1 MIEIFGPNYRYQG
14 EILTQPEILYVQDHC
29 YDEENQCYPLKLLL
43 ENSACDPKSHLIV
56 FDHVNHED
64 ELQGYQCLCLP
75 IFLAAETE
83 EFRRRNIQTD
93 WTAKT
98 HAFNFMINKPRLHR
112 EFLLM
117 LIEHFELHNYKHT
130 LAWKSIVTRNKT
142 LQQQTTNPLYLDIIS
157 AGSISIPTT
166 AYVFGPEVALDQGI
180 KNGNFKNAETYQQ
193 LLQKTVFEPSCI
205 SLITEPAFFERETIH
220 TEKTIMAIYG
230 GTIPIWVG
238 GWRLPDYLKTMGFD
252 VFDDLVDHSYQNMPD
267 AMDRCYFAI
276 ERNLDLLRD
285 FDRVK
290 EFIANNHARFEHNVQ
305 LLLKNVFFEQCL
317 RQIDIYQGVQKE
329 VLNHIV
335 PNFRNQMFK
344 HYRSIDD
351 YKLLG
356 SIPRGEVY

>member
-1 MIEIFGPNYRYQG
+1 MIKVFGPTYRYNG
-14 EILTQPEILYVQDHC
+14 EILTKPEILYVIDHC
-29 YDEENQCYPLKLLL
+29 YDEENQCYPLKSLL
-43 ENSACDPKSHLIV
+43 ENSTCDPKSHVVV

-83 EFRRRNIQTD
+83 EFKIQNIQRD
-93 WTAKT
+93 WTHKT
-98 HAFNFMINKPRLHR
+98 HTFNFMINKPRPHR

-117 LIEHFELHNYKHT
+117 LIEHFGLDKYTHS
-130 LAWKSIVTRNKT
+130 LAWRSVLLRRNQLKQYTKHSHYHDLVDHTKVDIPVTN
-142 LQQQTTNPLYLDIIS
+142 YM
-157 AGSISIPTT
+157 
-166 AYVFGPEVALDQGI
+166 FGPEVVMDQGI
-180 KNGNFKNAETYQQ
+180 KNGSFKNAETYQH

-205 SLITEPAFFERETIH
+205 SLITEPAFLQKETIH
-220 TEKTIMAIYG
+220 TEKTVMAMYG

-290 EFIANNHARFEHNVQ
+290 EFIANNHARFQHNVQ
-305 LLLKNVFFEQCL
+305 LLLKNVFFEHCL
-317 RQIDIYQGVQKE
+317 HQIDQHQGAQKD
-329 VLNHIV
+329 VLRDII
-335 PNFRNQMFK
+335 PNFRHQMFRRYQTLAD
-344 HYRSIDD
+344 YR
-351 YKLLG
+351 LLG
-356 SIPRGEVY
+356 AVPKGEVY

>member
-1 MIEIFGPNYRYQG
+1 MIELFGPTYRFAG
-14 EILTQPEILYVQDHC
+14 EVLTKPEIIVVNDHH
-29 YDEENQCYPLKLLL
+29 YDEESQCYHVQKLL
-43 ENSACDPKSHLIV
+43 ENSACDPQQHIIV
-56 FDHVNHED
+56 LDHVNHED
-64 ELQGYQCLCLP
+64 DLKKYHCLCLP
-75 IFLAAETE
+75 IFIAAECE
-83 EFRRRNIQTD
+83 EFKKQNIQPN
-93 WTAKT
+93 WNNKT
-98 HAFNFMINKPRLHR
+98 HSFNFMINKPRPNR

-117 LIEHFELHNYKHT
+117 LVKHFNLINYTHT
-130 LAWKSIVTRNKT
+130 LAWKSINTSNISLKKS
-142 LQQQTTNPLYLDIIS
+142 TTNARYHDIVDSSYIDI
-157 AGSISIPTT
+157 ATT
-166 AYVFGPEVALDQGI
+166 DYKFGPEIVMARGI
-180 KNGNFKNAETYQQ
+180 RNGNFKNAETYQQ

-290 EFIANNHARFEHNVQ
+290 EFITNNHARFEHNVQ

-335 PNFRNQMFK
+335 PNFRNRMFK
-344 HYRSIDD
+344 HYRTLED
-351 YKLLG
+351 YQLLG
-356 SIPRGEVY
+356 NISKGTI